1 MELVVKTFEELTRDE
16 LYEILKVRSAVF
28 VVEQNCP
35 YQDIDGVDRQ
45 ALHVFLRQNDRIL
58 SYLRVFDRDKQ
69 TAQIG
74 RVLTVERGKGFGKTV
89 FRAGLQA
96 AEVRMKKK
104 AVYLEAQ
111 TYAIGFYEKEGFRVT
126 SEEFLEDGIPH
137 VKMEYTFPPER
148 QPEWYV
154 YMLRCGDDTLYT
166 GITDNVER
174 RFAAHCAGKG
184 AKYTRGRGPLKLVY
198 TEKQPNKSSAL
209 KRELAVKKLTRP
221 QKEKL
226 CAAWTEKK

>member
-45 ALHVFLRQNDRIL
+45 ALHVFLQEDGQIL
-58 SYLRVFDRDKQ
+58 AYLRVFEKDKDR
-69 TAQIG
+69 AQIG
-74 RVLTVERGKGFGKTV
+74 RVLTMVRGKGLGKAV
-89 FRAGLQA
+89 FQAGLQA
-96 AEVRMKKK
+96 AGERLKKK
-104 AVYLEAQ
+104 SVYLEAQ

-137 VKMEYTFPPER
+137 VKMEYTFPT
-148 QPEWYV
+148 EWYV
-154 YMLRCGDDTLYT
+154 YILRCGDGTLYT

-184 AKYTRGRGPLKLVY
+184 AKYTRGRGPLELVY
-198 TEKQPNKSSAL
+198 TERLPDKSAAL
-209 KRELAVKKLTRP
+209 KRELAVKKLTRV
-221 QKEKL
+221 QKEAL
-226 CAAWTEKK
+226 CAVWKDKR

>member
-16 LYEILKVRSAVF
+16 LYEILRVRSAVF

-58 SYLRVFDRDKQ
+58 AYLRVFERDEQ

-96 AEVRMKKK
+96 AEERMKKK
-104 AVYLEAQ
+104 SVYLEAQ
-111 TYAIGFYEKEGFRVT
+111 TYAIGFYEKEGFQVT
-126 SEEFLEDGIPH
+126 SEDFLEDGVPH
-137 VKMEYTFPPER
+137 VKMEYAFPADKSR
-148 QPEWYV
+148 EWYL
-154 YMLRCGDDTLYT
+154 YMLRCGDGTLYT

-174 RFAAHCAGKG
+174 RFSAHCAGKG
-184 AKYTRGRGPLKLVY
+184 AKYTRGRGPLELVY
-198 TEKQPNKSSAL
+198 SEKQPDKSAAL
-209 KRELAVKKLTRP
+209 KRELAVKKLTRS

-226 CAAWTEKK
+226 CAVWAEKK